1 MALTKVSGSI
11 LKDPLNLGEV
21 SIGGTLTYQ
30 DVTNVDAIGIGT
42 FRSGIN
48 VSGGQLDVGSNIK
61 IGNAGIITAT
71 ELDIS
76 GDIDVDGHTN
86 LDNVSITGVTTLSH
100 TGANQLVIKD
110 SDTSGTGSH
119 MRISFQDSGGTEKF
133 FVGNN
138 NNNDYL
144 YLGSGAGQANPT
156 VIRYANTDKVTVE
169 NSRVYINTSLEV
181 VGSITAADSIIH
193 QGDTNTKMRFPSND
207 QISFETG
214 GSERLRIRSD
224 GNVGVGSDNPQ
235 AEFEVYGYGA
245 AASGATPILAIRN
258 GYAGTADTSNALS
271 SELRFLHKNHN
282 AAHEFMA
289 ARILAYTS
297 DNYSQLTSLRF
308 LVAQG
313 NNGTERMRIT
323 SSGRVGINQTNPDR
337 MLEVSN
343 DDAPAAKFGGAGGGQ
358 DFAIEIGQLT
368 SSSSPGLNATGGSA
382 MLFTNNGTESMR
394 LIASGSGGGVGI
406 KTSNS
411 GNAKSL
417 NVYTPGSGDG
427 KYAMQIENGYGSGA
441 GGNILKLKSGRGDG
455 TVDVDLIRM
464 DLYNNTRIFSV
475 DNSGLMR
482 FRSGCGSGSQDALAV
497 YGVRAWINF
506 SSINNSIRGKGGLS
520 GISDRG
526 TGQFTYN
533 FSTSLPDGNYTVT
546 CNSGNSNSGTSN
558 RNRMSAYSLTTA
570 NFKID
575 DFDSGAGNTPGYTDR
590 QMVHVM
596 VVR

>member
-1 MALTKVSGSI
+1 MALTKISGSI

-42 FRSGIN
+42 FRSGIV
-48 VSGGQLDVGSNIK
+48 VSDLTNGRVTFASANGRLDDSANF
-61 IGNAGIITAT
+61 TF
-71 ELDIS
+71 
-76 GDIDVDGHTN
+76 DG
-86 LDNVSITGVTTLSH
+86 TTLQVQNS
-100 TGANQLVIKD
+100 GSGLRNLLRLKNSNA
-110 SDTSGTGSH
+110 SAGTSGLYFNSTTSGSAFDAACVRNGVNGTGQG
-119 MRISFQDSGGTEKF
+119 RLFLQT
-133 FVGNN
+133 NN
-138 NNNDYL
+138 
-144 YLGSGAGQANPT
+144 GSGLVNGLEIEYDGQVTLPT
-156 VIRYANTDKVTVE
+156 
-169 NSRVYINTSLEV
+169 NSLNIL
-181 VGSITAADSIIH
+181 DSIVHI
-193 QGDTNTKMRFPSND
+193 GDTNTKMRFPSND

-258 GYAGTADTSNALS
+258 GYAGTANTGNALS

-289 ARILAYTS
+289 ARILAYTT

-323 SSGRVGINQTNPDR
+323 SAGRVGINQTSPDR
-337 MLEVSN
+337 MLEVTTDN
-343 DDAPAAKFGGAGGGQ
+343 APAAKFGGTGGGG

-368 SSSSPGLNATGGSA
+368 TSSSPGFNATGGSA
-382 MLFTNNGTESMR
+382 MLFKNNGTEAMR
-394 LIASGSGGGVGI
+394 LISSSLGGGVGI
-406 KTSNS
+406 QTTNS
-411 GNAKSL
+411 GDAKSL
-417 NVYTPGSGDG
+417 NVYTPGSNDG
-427 KYAMQIENGYGSGA
+427 KYAMQIENGYTSGS
-441 GGNILKLKSGRGDG
+441 GGNILKMKTGRGDG
-455 TVDVDLIRM
+455 TVDIDVVRL
-464 DLYNNTRIFSV
+464 DLYNNTRIFSI

-506 SSINNSIRGKGGLS
+506 NSSSNNAIRGKGGLS
-520 GISDRG
+520 GVTDRG
-526 TGQFTYN
+526 TGQYTFN
-533 FSTSLPDGNYTVT
+533 FSTSMPDSNYTAT
-546 CNSGNSNSGTSN
+546 CNSGNQNSGTSN
-558 RNRMSAYSLTTA
+558 RSRMSAYSLTTS

-575 DFDSGAGNTPGYTDR
+575 DYDSGHGNAPTHQDR
-590 QMVHVM
+590 QVVHVM